1 MYETVLLPTDG
12 SESME
17 RVLDHAR
24 RIAAADATVH
34 VLNVV
39 DDRAF
44 LTLHE
49 DLQADAVAELR
60 GDGEIAV
67 EEAATLIGEAGL
79 RTATAV
85 REGSPADEIIAYAD
99 EQDVDV
105 IVMGTHGDDFR
116 QNMVGSVSREV
127 VARSSTPVL
136 TVNVGERSARTDD

>member
-24 RIAAADATVH
+24 QVAAEGATVH

-44 LTLHE
+44 LTLHD
-49 DLQADAVAELR
+49 DLQADAVAELH

-67 EEAATLIGEAGL
+67 EEAATVLGEAGL

-85 REGSPADEIIAYAD
+85 RQGSPADEILGYVD
-99 EQDVDV
+99 EHDVDV
-105 IVMGTHGDDFR
+105 IVMGTHGEDFR

-127 VARSSTPVL
+127 VARASVPVL
-136 TVNVGERSARTDD
+136 TVNVGASSAER